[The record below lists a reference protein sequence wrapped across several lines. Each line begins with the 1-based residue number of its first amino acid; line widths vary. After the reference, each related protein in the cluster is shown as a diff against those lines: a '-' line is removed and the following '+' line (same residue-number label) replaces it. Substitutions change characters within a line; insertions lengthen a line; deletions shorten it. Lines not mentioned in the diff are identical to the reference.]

1 MDWLQITQAL
11 FLAAMMVYIFPMVKR
26 AFNNPS
32 DSSGKWGSI
41 LIPLTIVLAIVA
53 LLILSVR

>member
-26 AFNNPS
+26 AMQNPS
-32 DSSGKWGSI
+32 ESKGNWGSI
-41 LIPLTIVLAIVA
+41 LIPLVILIGIVA
-53 LLILSVR
+53 ILIAMVR

>member
-26 AFNNPS
+26 AIKNPS
-32 DSSGKWGSI
+32 ESSGKWGDI
-41 LIPLTIVLAIVA
+41 LIPLVIVIAIVA
-53 LLILSVR
+53 FLISMVR

>member
-26 AFNNPS
+26 AMQNPS
-32 DSSGKWGSI
+32 ETKGKWGEI
-41 LIPLTIVLAIVA
+41 VIPLIIVLAIVA
-53 LLILSVR
+53 ILINMVN